1 MAGPDTWRIVTQIKS
16 GGVWEETNF
25 GESDDFFFGSSDE
38 AAAGNWLRSHAHKDD
53 IIGTN
58 NICKPQ
64 VDCPSGGQTPIAAWS
79 GLRSYLEAERFITG
93 RRVDEVLVN
102 ESVPRGFPD
111 WLLERQ
117 SLLVG
122 FASEQNVETKTRLR
136 NEGVTWYWLDLR
148 VESRRCI

>member
-1 MAGPDTWRIVTQIKS
+1 
-16 GGVWEETNF
+16 
-25 GESDDFFFGSSDE
+25 
-38 AAAGNWLRSHAHKDD
+38 
-53 IIGTN
+53 
-58 NICKPQ
+58 
-64 VDCPSGGQTPIAAWS
+64 
-79 GLRSYLEAERFITG
+79 LRSYLEAERFITG

-148 VESRRCI
+148 VEGSRLTSSQDVAFRSGPILVLEL